1 MQVPQLIHFQTNLEY
16 SFFVIPN
23 ADIYLRLISEI
34 ALYLR
39 QNKPKN
45 PWRGVVIYPSRDI
58 DVGDKEHFLE
68 LFQSQRISIIYLDEL
83 GESASLPIGIATIK
97 LVIEGED
104 TAINTPRELI
114 NRTQQAENLQLPQK
128 QLLNGVFLPIQEESP
143 IYFVEVQFQPD
154 SDIYLRLISE
164 VALYLRQNKPKN
176 PWRGVV
182 IYPSRD
188 IDVGDKEHF
197 LELFQSQRIS
207 IIYLDELG
215 ESASLP
221 IGIAT
226 IKLVIEG
233 EDTAINTPRELIN
246 RTQQAVNLELP
257 QKQLLELIETILV
270 YKFPQMSQ
278 KEIEAMFGLSDLKQ
292 TRVYQEA
299 EQEGKQKGRLEAKL
313 EAVPKFL
320 ALGLTVEQIAQ
331 ALDLDIA
338 QVQQVAQQTPPNQ

>member
-1 MQVPQLIHFQTNLEY
+1 MKTESIFYRLFQELPSIFFELIGNPPETANIYQFASVEIKQTAFRIDGVFLPIQNIASPSYFVEVQFQ
-16 SFFVIPN
+16 PD

-58 DVGDKEHFLE
+58 DIGDKEHFLE

-83 GESASLPIGIATIK
+83 GEAATLPIGIATIK
-97 LVIEGED
+97 LVIEDED
-104 TAINTPRELI
+104 TAI
-114 NRTQQAENLQLPQK
+114 
-128 QLLNGVFLPIQEESP
+128 S
-143 IYFVEVQFQPD
+143 
-154 SDIYLRLISE
+154 
-164 VALYLRQNKPKN
+164 
-176 PWRGVV
+176 
-182 IYPSRD
+182 
-188 IDVGDKEHF
+188 
-197 LELFQSQRIS
+197 
-207 IIYLDELG
+207 
-215 ESASLP
+215 
-221 IGIAT
+221 
-226 IKLVIEG
+226 
-233 EDTAINTPRELIN
+233 TARELIN
-246 RTQQAVNLELP
+246 RTQQAVNLQLP

-270 YKFPQMSQ
+270 YKFPKMSQ
-278 KEIEAMFGLSDLKQ
+278 KEIEKMFGLSELKQ

-338 QVQQVAQQTPPNQ
+338 QVQQVAQQNP